1 MKETLSMIKQL
12 ESDMKEALKAGNRTK
27 ANFIRLL
34 IAKCKNKS
42 IELGRELE
50 DSETI
55 KVLQNSAKQLKDSLK
70 LYLDGGREDLVD
82 QAKVEL
88 SCIESYLPKMLSEE
102 DTKLIISEIIEETG
116 ATSLQDLGRVM
127 PVLMKK
133 GQGKIDGKMAQEIL
147 RSILS

>member
-1 MKETLSMIKQL
+1 MIKQL
-12 ESDMKEALKAGNRTK
+12 ESDVKEALKSGDRTR

-42 IELGRELE
+42 IELGRALE
-50 DSETI
+50 DSEII
-55 KVLQNSAKQLKDSLK
+55 KVLQNSAKQLQDSLK
-70 LYLDGGREDLVD
+70 LYQDGARQDLVD

-102 DTKLIISEIIEETG
+102 ETKQIISSIIEETG
-116 ATSLQDLGRVM
+116 ATGLKDLGKVM

-133 GQGKIDGKMAQEIL
+133 GQGKVDGKMAQEIL
-147 RSILS
+147 KSMLS